1 MTEIKLMTQSDL
13 MKAIAIL
20 AVDSKSV
27 QERIHACACS
37 ALDHVRAHGDTTGFV
52 ALLNAL
58 PNGQRVKAL
67 AYWAKHFSTSKLILT
82 MDKKAKA
89 WVAKLS
95 KDRSDADFKITEAM
109 ETTFAD
115 LTEEQEPKSMT
126 VEALI
131 KKLTTASTNSENFDG
146 TDVPKVEPE
155 ARALAAKL
163 VSFIRAE
170 QAAVAKTLAA

>member
-1 MTEIKLMTQSDL
+1 MTAIKLMTQADL
-13 MKAIAIL
+13 MKAIPVL
-20 AVDSKSV
+20 AAQARDV
-27 QERIHACACS
+27 QSMIHQCGCS

-67 AYWAKHFSTSKLILT
+67 AYWAKHFSNSKLVLQF
-82 MDKKAKA
+82 DKKAKT
-89 WVAKLS
+89 WVAKLA
-95 KDRSDADFKITEAM
+95 KDRKDEDFNVQGAM
-109 ETTFAD
+109 ETSFAD

-146 TDVPKVEPE
+146 TDIPKVEPA

-163 VSFIRAE
+163 VAFIRSQDDAK
-170 QAAVAKTLAA
+170 AA

>member
-1 MTEIKLMTQSDL
+1 MSDIKLLTQSDL
-13 MKAIAIL
+13 MKAIPLLSAD
-20 AVDSKSV
+20 AKSV
-27 QERIHACACS
+27 QERIHQCACS

-67 AYWAKHFSTSKLILT
+67 AYWAKHFSSSKLIMT
-82 MDKKAKA
+82 FDKKAKS
-89 WVAKLS
+89 WTAKLS
-95 KDRSDADFKITEAM
+95 KDRKDEDFGINSAM
-109 ETTFAD
+109 ATSFAD

-146 TDVPKVEPE
+146 TTIPKVEPA

-163 VSFIRAE
+163 VAFIRAE
-170 QAAVAKTLAA
+170 QTPATKAA

>member
-1 MTEIKLMTQSDL
+1 MSEVKLMTQGDL
-13 MKAIAIL
+13 MKAIPLL
-20 AVDSKSV
+20 AKSARDV
-27 QERIHACACS
+27 QDLIHQCGCS

-67 AYWAKHFSTSKLILT
+67 AYWAKHFSSNKLVLT
-82 MDKKAKA
+82 FDKKAKS

-95 KDRSDADFKITEAM
+95 KDRSDLDFKITEAIQ
-109 ETTFAD
+109 TSFAD

-126 VEALI
+126 VEMLI
-131 KKLTTASTNSENFDG
+131 KRLTTASTNSENFDG
-146 TDVPKVEPE
+146 TDIPKVEPA

-163 VSFIRAE
+163 VAFVRE
-170 QAAVAKTLAA
+170 QQAPAVKAAA

>member
-1 MTEIKLMTQSDL
+1 MSEIKLMTQGDL
-13 MKAIAIL
+13 MKAIPIL
-20 AVDSKSV
+20 ARSARDV
-27 QERIHACACS
+27 QDLIHQCGCS

-67 AYWAKHFSTSKLILT
+67 AYWAKHFSSGKLVLT
-82 MDKKAKA
+82 FDKKAKS

-95 KDRSDADFKITEAM
+95 KDRKDEDFGIQSAM
-109 ETTFAD
+109 ATSFAD

-126 VEALI
+126 VEMLI
-131 KKLTTASTNSENFDG
+131 KKLTSASTNSENFDG
-146 TDVPKVEPE
+146 TEIPKVEPA

-163 VSFIRAE
+163 LAFVRTE
-170 QAAVAKTLAA
+170 QQPAVKAVA

>member
-1 MTEIKLMTQSDL
+1 MIKLMTQGDL
-13 MKAIAIL
+13 MKAIPIL
-20 AVDSKSV
+20 AAQARDV
-27 QERIHACACS
+27 QEMIHQCACS

-67 AYWAKHFSTSKLILT
+67 AYWAAHFSNKKLILQF
-82 MDKKAKA
+82 DKKAKS
-89 WVAKLS
+89 WTAKLS
-95 KDRSDADFKITEAM
+95 KERTDEDFKVTEAM

-131 KKLTTASTNSENFDG
+131 KKLITASTNSENFDG
-146 TDVPKVEPE
+146 TEIPKVEPA
-155 ARALAAKL
+155 ARALAADL
-163 VSFIRAE
+163 VAFIRAK
-170 QAAVAKTLAA
+170 QAA